1 MAQEVEYQSSLTD
14 GLREGAREMREQV
27 SRDKL
32 EGRLDDTVSD
42 RPLVKHLLD
51 WSNVLIALAIAA
63 VLTLVVSLASS
74 AKVGAV
80 VLVIS
85 FFAAWLI
92 LSARSYNERRPT
104 VPVDT
109 DTGEDE

>member
-1 MAQEVEYQSSLTD
+1 MPQEVEYQSSLTD

-27 SRDKL
+27 SRDKM
-32 EGRLDDTVSD
+32 EGRLDEAISEK
-42 RPLVKHLLD
+42 PLVKHLLD
-51 WSNVLIALAIAA
+51 WHNVLIALAIAA
-63 VLTLVVSLASS
+63 VLTLVVSFASS
-74 AKVGAV
+74 PKIGSA

-104 VPVDT
+104 TPINT